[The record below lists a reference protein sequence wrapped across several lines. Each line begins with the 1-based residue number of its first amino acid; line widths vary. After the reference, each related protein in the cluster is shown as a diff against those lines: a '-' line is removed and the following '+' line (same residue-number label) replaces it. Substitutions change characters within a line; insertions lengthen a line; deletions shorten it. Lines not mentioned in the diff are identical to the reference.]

1 MKIKREIGVA
11 GEGRDARALA
21 AATFMNT
28 PSDIKTPE
36 DVKTLVDAFY
46 EKVNRDELLGS
57 CL

>member
-1 MKIKREIGVA
+1 MLVRAGTRE
-11 GEGRDARALA
+11 LWQ